1 MKLSRIYSNKNENFE
16 PIDFKDGLNIVLAQR
31 IVDNAHNLGKS
42 TLGELI
48 DFCLLREN
56 DAKFFLMRESI
67 FKDFIFFLEI
77 KLDEN
82 QYITIRRSV
91 DSPSKIYLN
100 FHNQGIQNF
109 SKLKDEEWS
118 QSHVPFDRAKE
129 ILSAHLQWDINE
141 PGGYRKLLHYVIRR
155 QDDYVDVAKVASL
168 AQGKHKYWKPFVA
181 GILGFDDE
189 QIMELYEKREQE
201 AQNIAYLESYKEIIK
216 TENANEENALDK
228 RLKEIDEEI
237 AQLTESIKSLKFA
250 VIQNKEQE
258 KNLGFLQAEIQK
270 VRRRLFTLHAE
281 AKQINDSLEN
291 VVEKSKIKEMKS
303 LFEEVKI
310 NFPDSLAKDFDD
322 LLKFRR
328 AITKD
333 RDVYLRRT
341 LQEINRDIESY
352 DSVLIELERRYI
364 ETADFIREN
373 GVNEKCKI
381 ATQQIVRLQMEAVE
395 IKNKLVYIDKKKEK
409 EAQEKKIKTDIN
421 SLKLAVNQDV
431 HNQHSNKESRYCQI
445 RKDFSAF
452 INYVLGKAARFSVG
466 VNKEGNLEFETVFLA
481 EDGRP
486 TLEDYGN
493 SFRKIMC
500 VAFDLAVLKSHI
512 QTKFPRFVYHD
523 GIFESID
530 DNIKYRLRDKLS
542 EYSQVGIQQIV
553 TLIDSDLPNGV
564 QPEDFFKD
572 KGKIILTLSDNED
585 DSGRLFKRMRY

>member
-1 MKLSRIYSNKNENFE
+1 MKLSRIYSNKSENFG

-48 DFCLLREN
+48 DFCLLRET
-56 DAKFFLMRESI
+56 DAKFFLIREPI

-77 KLDEN
+77 KLEEN

-91 DSPSKIYLN
+91 ETPRKIYLN
-100 FHNQGIQNF
+100 FHNEGIQNF

-118 QSHVPFDRAKE
+118 HSHVSFDRAKE
-129 ILSAHLQWDINE
+129 ILSLHLQWDINE

-189 QIMELYEKREQE
+189 QIMELYEKREEE

-216 TENANEENALDK
+216 TENANNEHALSG
-228 RLKEIDEEI
+228 RLKEIEEEI
-237 AQLTESIKSLKFA
+237 AQLTESIKSLKFV

-258 KNLGFLQAEIQK
+258 KNLGYLQAEIRK
-270 VRRRLFTLHAE
+270 VRKRLFTLKAE
-281 AKQINDSLEN
+281 AKQINDSLESD
-291 VVEKSKIKEMKS
+291 VEKSKIIELKS
-303 LFEEVKI
+303 LFEEVGV

-333 RDVYLRRT
+333 RDIYLRQT
-341 LQEINRDIESY
+341 LQKINSDIESY
-352 DSVLIELERRYI
+352 DSVLKELDRRYI
-364 ETADFIREN
+364 ATAAFIQEN
-373 GVNEKCKI
+373 GVNEKCTK
-381 ATQQIVRLQMEAVE
+381 AMQQIVRLQMEAVE
-395 IKNKLVYIDKKKEK
+395 IKNKLVYIGKKKEK
-409 EAQEKKIKTDIN
+409 ESQEKKIRTDIN
-421 SLKLAVNQDV
+421 SLKAAVNQDV
-431 HNQHSNKESRYCQI
+431 HKQNNNKESHYSLI

-452 INYVLGKAARFSVG
+452 ISHVLGKTARFSVSA
-466 VNKEGNLEFETVFLA
+466 NKEGNLEFETVFLA
-481 EDGRP
+481 EDGSP

-512 QTKFPRFVYHD
+512 QKKFPRFVYHD

-530 DNIKYRLRDKLS
+530 DNIKYRLRDKLY
-542 EYSQVGIQQIV
+542 EYSRAGIQQIV

-564 QPEDFFKD
+564 KPEDFFKG
-572 KGKIILTLSDNED
+572 KGQIVLKLNDAED
-585 DSGRLFKRMRY
+585 DSGRLFKLMRY